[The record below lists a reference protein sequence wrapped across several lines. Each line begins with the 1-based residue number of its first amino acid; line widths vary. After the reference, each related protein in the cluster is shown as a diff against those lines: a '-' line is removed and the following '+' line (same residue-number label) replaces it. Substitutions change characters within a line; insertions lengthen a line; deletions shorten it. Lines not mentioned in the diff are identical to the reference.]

1 MKPKNMFPAWKLA
14 ELHTVV
20 MYGKEKRLISL
31 LMYSARR
38 ADLGHRVTSLRRQ
51 KGAVFLQEFNVKRCT
66 VAIHISKSA
75 FSKCIFQLKARN
87 FCSRISH
94 RGLNQS
100 IFAKLPG
107 ANSGGM
113 FRKERETTPL
123 TRFLGIIHYS

>member
-1 MKPKNMFPAWKLA
+1 MKPKKMFPAGKLA

-20 MYGKEKRLISL
+20 MNGKEIDFSA
-31 LMYSARR
+31 MNSARR
-38 ADLGHRVTSLRRQ
+38 ADLRHRVTSLRRR
-51 KGAVFLQEFNVKRCT
+51 KGAVLLQEFNVKRCT
-66 VAIHISKSA
+66 VAIHISENA

-107 ANSGGM
+107 AISGGM
-113 FRKERETTPL
+113 FRKERETSPL
-123 TRFLGIIHYS
+123 TRFLGIIHNS